1 MSEIEN
7 LIQHAL
13 DQDYNKANQIFG
25 DLMGE
30 KIDDALEQE
39 KINIA
44 NQAYNGIDSEEEIDD
59 EDIEEFDD
67 EDFDE
72 EDEDFEEDED
82 EEDE

>member
-59 EDIEEFDD
+59 EDIEEVDD

-72 EDEDFEEDED
+72 EDEDFEEDE
-82 EEDE
+82 EDE

>member
-59 EDIEEFDD
+59 EDFDEVDD

-72 EDEDFEEDED
+72 EDEDFEEDE
-82 EEDE
+82 EDE